1 MLSALKH
8 PSRLADTTEESETSP
23 LRAETI
29 QDLSP
34 NKYQNEGSESNQIDN
49 SMRLSQ
55 SLRRQIVRPH
65 RLIDAVET
73 RLKRRPQLL
82 NVA

>member
-8 PSRLADTTEESETSP
+8 PSRLADTTEESEAGP

-34 NKYQNEGSESNQIDN
+34 DEYQNEGSEANQIDN
-49 SMRLSQ
+49 SMRLSE
-55 SLRRQIVRPH
+55 SLRRQIVCAH
-65 RLIDAVET
+65 ILIDAVET
-73 RLKRRPQLL
+73 
-82 NVA
+82 